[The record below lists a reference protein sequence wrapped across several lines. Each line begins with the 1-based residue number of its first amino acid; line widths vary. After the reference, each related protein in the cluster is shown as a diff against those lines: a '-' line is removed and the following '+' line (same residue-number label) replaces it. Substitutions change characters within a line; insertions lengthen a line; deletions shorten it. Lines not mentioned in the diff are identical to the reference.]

1 MADDIPESPGRPDE
15 EEPEEEKHEETE
27 EEDVFVASLR
37 RPSLRRGASERPD
50 LFKKL
55 VKQRRASMIIMDN
68 IYEGEA
74 STVSRAE
81 KQVPDSL
88 KDAFTVSEMKK
99 LEADS
104 AALDEARKIV
114 SDLNKYFPQD
124 DNRVEVRLKDF
135 SYRVN
140 VDPSEIKIQT
150 VYNQS
155 VIFRARAFLKR
166 ICGKEK
172 KADLET
178 AYVLEG
184 INLNFVPGKMYLVL
198 GPPAS
203 GKTTLLGAI
212 AGRLSTTNGEV
223 LEGSVLY
230 NGLSLMV
237 NARKETKYQWL
248 VLH

>member
-1 MADDIPESPGRPDE
+1 MADDIPEAPGRPDE

-27 EEDVFVASLR
+27 EEESFVASLR

-55 VKQRRASMIIMDN
+55 VRQRRATMIVMDN

-74 STVSRAE
+74 STVSRSE
-81 KQVPDSL
+81 KQLPDSL
-88 KDAFTVSEMKK
+88 KDELTESKMKK
-99 LEADS
+99 LEAESEAMED
-104 AALDEARKIV
+104 ARKLV
-114 SDLNKYFPQD
+114 SDMNKYFPQD

-140 VDPSEIKIQT
+140 VDPSEIKIMT

-155 VIFRARAFLKR
+155 LIYKARKFLKR

-172 KADLET
+172 KGEKQT

-203 GKTTLLGAI
+203 GKTTLLRAI

-230 NGLSLMV
+230 NGLSLKV
-237 NARKETKYQWL
+237 NARQETK
-248 VLH
+248 